1 MMTEL
6 ESTSVSLR
14 SNARFEP
21 PAGKA
26 FYGMGIV
33 DRLYTEQ
40 SQSGIAAIYNINKV
54 RPNIIALYIGVSKP
68 NAMDE
73 RLASLAAVNQAAI
86 NQDAVNQAAV
96 NQDAVNWYVPVIGI
110 AVISRGNDWYIDNF
124 FKGVYDNNLRTFGAR
139 IRAYGRPV
147 FIRPLYEI
155 NEGGTHGD
163 YFIAKSPNPKG
174 QAIEGFRRVV
184 DRMKEGAGNDL
195 PNVAW
200 MWHVIPIPSAD
211 NNYYESWY
219 PGNRYVDWIGV
230 SLYSPSTITAGLSTV
245 VTYANSK
252 GNPIFIPESAPTID
266 IPDGVRNPKVINTYF
281 EPFFGS
287 IKNQSNRVK
296 GFIYNNI
303 NWVGIND
310 WPDAQITLN
319 PAVVKSFANETAK
332 PNFQIPPDTLRVGQ
346 KPFEGPGITAGWQSQ
361 DKVLHIISKDKYWEL
376 DQKTPPGVWTKATH
390 IANVAPFA
398 SAPAVN
404 GLRPWEG
411 EGITATWTVPSENHR
426 YLRIIS
432 KNRFY
437 RYDYQTSTWYTGPN
451 PFTDPTNYWIKAPA
465 INRLK
470 PTDAEGITAVWVQ
483 SDNLLRVVS
492 KNRLYRYNFAARR
505 WDFARAFPLLIPNNP
520 WDKAPWNNDID
531 RAKPWDGIG
540 FTAAWVKDGRFL
552 QIKSRDKYWEMDLVA
567 NQWTPA
573 HGNYRDL
580 PMNSIWKSAP
590 FVAI

>member
-1 MMTEL
+1 MTNKT
-6 ESTSVSLR
+6 ESTGIPFQG
-14 SNARFEP
+14 NARFEP
-21 PAGKA
+21 PDGKA
-26 FYGMGIV
+26 FYGMGQV
-33 DRLYTEQ
+33 LDQSYTSETKP
-40 SQSGIAAIYNINKV
+40 GISAVSRINNV
-54 RPNIIALYIGVSKP
+54 LPHILSDYIGISKP
-68 NAMDE
+68 NAMDDVLNRVISISQTE
-73 RLASLAAVNQAAI
+73 NKSYVAVV
-86 NQDAVNQAAV
+86 AV
-96 NQDAVNWYVPVIGI
+96 
-110 AVISRGNDWYIDNF
+110 AVISRKSDLRMRDFY
-124 FKGVYDNNLRTFGAR
+124 KGTYDQVIRGYGAR
-139 IRAYGRPV
+139 LRSYGRPV
-147 FIRPLYEI
+147 FVRPLYEI

-163 YFIAKSPNPKG
+163 YFLAKSPNPKA

-200 MWHVIPIPSAD
+200 MWHVMPIPGAD

-230 SLYSPSTITAGLSTV
+230 SLFSPNQIASGLSTV
-245 VTYANSK
+245 VQFARSK
-252 GNPIFIPESAPTID
+252 GNPIFIPESAPTAS
-266 IPDGVRNPKVINTYF
+266 IPAGVQNPKVLESYF
-281 EPFFGS
+281 NPYFSSIEEP
-287 IKNQSNRVK
+287 SNNIK
-296 GFIYNNI
+296 GFIYI
-303 NWVGIND
+303 NTD
-310 WPDAQITLN
+310 WQNTPTPSWPNSQIEQA
-319 PAVVKSFANETAK
+319 PRIVEKFAAETAK
-332 PNFQIPPDTLRVGQ
+332 PNFQIPADTLRVGQ

-376 DQKTPPGVWTKATH
+376 DQKTSPGVWTKATH

-437 RYDYQTSTWYTGPN
+437 RYDYQTNAWYAGPN
-451 PFTDPTNYWIKAPA
+451 PFNDPTNYWVKAPA
-465 INRLK
+465 INGLK
-470 PTDAEGITAVWVQ
+470 PTDGAGITAVWVQ

-492 KNRLYRYNFAARR
+492 QNRFYRYSFAARR
-505 WDFARAFPLLIPNNP
+505 WDFTRAFPFPSPTNP
-520 WDKAPWNNDID
+520 WNKAPWNNNID
-531 RAKPWDGIG
+531 RARPWEGAG

-552 QIKSRDKYWEMDLVA
+552 QIMSRDKFWEMDLVT
-567 NQWTPA
+567 NQWTPW